1 MRHPLG
7 GRRLALRVFSLGV
20 VLLASSAA
28 LFALVG
34 HWMVRAPNAR
44 EVAYFTRALSVEA
57 CTRALTAPTPHS
69 ESVAPLHLPAWVTV
83 YRDDGRLLAR
93 GEGPTPPPLRG
104 AALAALGT
112 APTELAPDLLAHRCP
127 SDPQAYVLV
136 GRPQRPFAARKL
148 AGVFAAVLL
157 ALALLSLPLARAI
170 AAPVEAIAAVTRR
183 FGHGDLSARAEIPP
197 DDDLGDLAA
206 AFNDMAA
213 RLEGAVRAERELLA
227 NVSHELRT
235 PLARI
240 RVVLETAQENPA
252 RAQRLLHEISTDLA
266 DLERLVED
274 VMAAVR
280 LDLGGMKYH
289 ATALPVTLAPLDL
302 APLLADAAERFRT
315 LHAPRTL
322 TLDAPDA
329 GLAVDGDGRL
339 LRRLVDNLVDNAR
352 KYADG
357 EITVRAHTDGD
368 RVVVAV
374 EDRGEGIAPEDLAR
388 VFTPFFR
395 ADRSRTRGTGGVGL
409 GLALARRIAEA
420 HHGELR
426 LESAP
431 GQGTRAVFSLPLKQT
446 DTRG

>member
-1 MRHPLG
+1 MRGFTLG
-7 GRRLALRVFSLGV
+7 GRRLARRVFLLGV
-20 VLLASSAA
+20 VLLAASAA
-28 LFALVG
+28 LFAAVG
-34 HWMVRAPNAR
+34 QWMVRRPNAR
-44 EVAYFTRALSVEA
+44 EVAYFTRALAVEA
-57 CTRALTAPTPHS
+57 CTRARAASPSAP
-69 ESVAPLHLPAWVTV
+69 ARLPLSVTV
-83 YRDDGRLLAR
+83 YRDDGVMLAR
-93 GEGPTPPPLRG
+93 GDAPPPPPLRG
-104 AALAALGT
+104 PALAALG
-112 APTELAPDLLAHRCP
+112 ASAFEVSPSVNAHRCP
-127 SDPQAYVLV
+127 AEARTYALIE
-136 GRPQRPFAARKL
+136 RPRSPFTARTL
-148 AGVFAAVLL
+148 AGLFAAVLL
-157 ALALLSLPLARAI
+157 TLALLSLPLARAI
-170 AAPVEAIAAVTRR
+170 AAPIEAIAAVTRR
-183 FGHGDLSARAEIPP
+183 FGRGDLSARAELPP
-197 DDDLGDLAA
+197 DDDLADLAA

-280 LDLGGMKYH
+280 LDLGGMQYH

-322 TLDAPDA
+322 TLDAPDE
-329 GLAVDGDGRL
+329 GLAVEGDGRL

-357 EITVRAHTDGD
+357 EITVRARIEDA
-368 RVVVAV
+368 RVVVSV
-374 EDRGEGIAPEDLAR
+374 DDRGEGIAPEDLAR

-431 GQGTRAVFSLPLKQT
+431 GRGTSAVFSLPLKQT
-446 DTRG
+446 DTHG